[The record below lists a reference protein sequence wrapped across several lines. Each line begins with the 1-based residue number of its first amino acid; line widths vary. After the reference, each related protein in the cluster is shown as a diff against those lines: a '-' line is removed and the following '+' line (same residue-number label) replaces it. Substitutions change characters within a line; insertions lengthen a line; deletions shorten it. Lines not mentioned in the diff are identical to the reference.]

1 VMFYKNS
8 QRRNQKY
15 LKHENTQLRATI
27 LLFIKSR
34 SESFV
39 LSPEIQDRGEVAIS
53 NWGKHNETFY
63 FE

>member
-39 LSPEIQDRGEVAIS
+39 LSPEIQDRGEVAIG
-53 NWGKHNETFY
+53 NWGKHNKTFY

>member
-1 VMFYKNS
+1 MFYKNS

-27 LLFIKSR
+27 VDSLRVEVSP
-34 SESFV
+34 FV
-39 LSPEIQDRGEVAIS
+39 LSPEIQDRGEVAIG
-53 NWGKHNETFY
+53 NWGKHNKTFY

>member
-1 VMFYKNS
+1 MFYKNS

-27 LLFIKSR
+27 VDSLRVEVSL
-34 SESFV
+34 FV
-39 LSPEIQDRGEVAIS
+39 LSPEIQDRGEVAIG
-53 NWGKHNETFY
+53 NWGKHNKTFY